1 MMNRRRLLGWIG
13 ATAGAAMIPPAL
25 AGDVGGRRVERIG
38 LQLYTVRE
46 LLADDVPGT
55 LAAVAAAGYTEVET
69 AGYADL
75 EPGAFAA
82 ALQQAGLT
90 APSAHVPL
98 KRIESAPSQLL
109 EEAAMLGHRYL
120 VLPFLMPW
128 QRLSLDAYRD
138 VADTLNAFGEQCAA
152 AGIRLAYH
160 NHDFEFEPIDGQRPY
175 DLLLERCDPARVCFE
190 LDLYWASKAGADP
203 AGLLRAAPQRF
214 RLCHVKD
221 MDAEGEMT
229 EVGKGT
235 IDFAALFAAGVE
247 LEHYFVEHDK
257 PGDPLASIRHSIAA
271 MRTLRY

>member
-1 MMNRRRLLGWIG
+1 
-13 ATAGAAMIPPAL
+13 MIAPAL
-25 AGDVGGRRVERIG
+25 AASDGGRRVERIG
-38 LQLYTVRE
+38 LQLYTVRGP
-46 LLADDVPGT
+46 LADDVPGT

-75 EPGAFAA
+75 EPAAFAE
-82 ALQQAGLT
+82 ALKQAGLA

-98 KRIESAPSQLL
+98 KRIESEPAPLL
-109 EEAAMLGHRYL
+109 EEAARLGHRYL

-128 QRLSLDAYRD
+128 QRLSLDAYRG
-138 VADTLNAFGEQCAA
+138 VADTLNAFGAQCAA

-175 DLLLERCDPARVCFE
+175 DLLLERCDPALVCFE

-203 AGLLRAAPQRF
+203 AAYLRATPQRF

-221 MDAEGEMT
+221 MDTDGEMT

-235 IDFAALFAAGVE
+235 IDFAALFAAGTG

-257 PGDPLASIRHSIAA
+257 PDDPLASIRHSIATL
-271 MRTLRY
+271 RTLRY